1 MSKIVIIGAGAMG
14 SAFAL
19 PCLDNN
25 HDINIV
31 GTHLENEFIDNLKK
45 NNNLHLG
52 LNVQIPKEIKL
63 FKFDKFDEL
72 LKSNV
77 DLIVLGISSKGIEW
91 VSDQLSRIYKDSRT
105 PKLLMLTKGL
115 SIHNNHYELLVD
127 KLERLLT
134 ERKITNVNISA
145 VGGPCLA
152 AGLANRVHSSVVIA
166 NKDIHVAKQIA
177 DMLNTNYYHTSHS
190 DDLNGVEVSAAIKN
204 IFSMAVGAAK
214 GLCSQNIS
222 NEVRE
227 KNYLNTA
234 SALVKQ
240 SIYEME
246 IFVQHLKGKKETVKG
261 LAGLGDLYVSSGG
274 GRNAKMGSYIGE
286 GLTFSEA
293 KKTKMEKVTVEGA
306 DLALEIGSKV
316 NEDFSRRDLP
326 LMLGMINAIINDKKL
341 ETRTFDLSTGDFV
354 MFPSSLFHRTTPFSS
369 SKKRVCFAF
378 DLAPDELIS

>member
-14 SAFAL
+14 SAFAF

-31 GTHLENEFIDNLKK
+31 GTHLEDDFIDSITK
-45 NNNLHLG
+45 NKRLHAG
-52 LNVQIPKEIKL
+52 LNVNIPDSINLIK
-63 FKFDKFDEL
+63 FKNFETIL
-72 LKSNV
+72 SSGV

-91 VSDQLSRIYKDSRT
+91 VSDQLHRVYKDKKL
-105 PKLLMLTKGL
+105 PNLLMLTKGL
-115 SIHNNHYELLVD
+115 SIHESKYELLVD
-127 KLERLLT
+127 KLERLLFA
-134 ERKITNVNISA
+134 KGIKNVNISA

-152 AGLANRVHSSVVIA
+152 TGLANRVHSSVVIA
-166 NKDIHVAKQIA
+166 NKDTAVAKQIST
-177 DMLNTNYYHTSHS
+177 LLSTSYYHTSIS

-214 GLCSQNIS
+214 GLCSNNITD
-222 NEVRE
+222 EVRE

-234 SALVKQ
+234 SALIKQ
-240 SIYEME
+240 SIQEME
-246 IFVQHLKGKKETVKG
+246 IFVEHLNGRKETVKG

-306 DLALEIGSKV
+306 DLAKEIAKKV
-316 NEDFSRRDLP
+316 NEDFDKKKLP
-326 LMLGMINAIINDKKL
+326 LMLSMINAIVDDKKL
-341 ETRTFDLSTGDFV
+341 ELDWESFR
-354 MFPSSLFHRTTPFSS
+354 
-369 SKKRVCFAF
+369 
-378 DLAPDELIS
+378 

>member
-25 HDINIV
+25 HDTNIV
-31 GTHLENEFIDNLKK
+31 GTHLENEFIDNLKDK
-45 NNNLHLG
+45 SNIHPG
-52 LNVQIPKEIKL
+52 LNTKIPNDIKIY
-63 FKFDKFDEL
+63 KFDKFEYL

-77 DLIVLGISSKGIEW
+77 DLIVLGISSKGIDW
-91 VSDQLSRIYKDSRT
+91 VSDQLSKIYVDAKI
-105 PKLLMLTKGL
+105 PNILMLTKGL
-115 SIHNNHYELLVD
+115 SIYKNDYELLIN
-127 KLERLLT
+127 KLERLLLA
-134 ERKITNVNISA
+134 KGINKLNISA

-166 NKDIHVAKQIA
+166 NKDLETAKKIA
-177 DMLNTNYYHTSHS
+177 NMLNTNYYQTSHS

-214 GLCSQNIS
+214 GLCSKDIS
-222 NEVRE
+222 NDVRE

-234 SALVKQ
+234 SALIKQ
-240 SIYEME
+240 SVHEME
-246 IFVQHLKGKKETVKG
+246 IFVEHLKGKKETVKG

-306 DLALEIGSKV
+306 DLAREIAKKV
-316 NEDFSRRDLP
+316 NQDFNKKTLP
-326 LMLGMINAIINDKKL
+326 LMLGMINAIVDDKKL
-341 ETRTFDLSTGDFV
+341 ELDWESFR
-354 MFPSSLFHRTTPFSS
+354 
-369 SKKRVCFAF
+369 
-378 DLAPDELIS
+378 

>member
-25 HDINIV
+25 HDTNII
-31 GTHLENEFIDNLKK
+31 GTHLENDFIDSLKA
-45 NNNLHLG
+45 NQNLHAG
-52 LNVQIPKEIKL
+52 LKTKLPQEIKV
-63 FKFDKFDEL
+63 FKFEKFDEL
-72 LKSNV
+72 LKSDV

-91 VSDQLSRIYKDSRT
+91 VANQLSRIFKNKQI
-105 PKLLMLTKGL
+105 PKILMLTKGL
-115 SIHNNHYELLVD
+115 SIYKNSYELLVD
-127 KLERLLT
+127 KLERLLA
-134 ERKITNVNISA
+134 EKGILKINISA

-166 NKDIHVAKQIA
+166 NKDIKTAKKIA
-177 DMLNTNYYHTSHS
+177 DMLNTNYYHTSFS

-214 GLCSQNIS
+214 GLCSKDVS

-234 SALVKQ
+234 SALIKQ
-240 SIYEME
+240 SIHEME
-246 IFVQHLKGKKETVKG
+246 IFVEHLKGKKETVKG

-293 KKTKMEKVTVEGA
+293 KKTKMEKITIEGA
-306 DLALEIGSKV
+306 DLAKEIAKKV
-316 NEDFSRRDLP
+316 NEGFDKKKLP
-326 LMLGMINAIINDKKL
+326 LMLGMINAIVDDKKL
-341 ETRTFDLSTGDFV
+341 ELDWE
-354 MFPSSLFHRTTPFSS
+354 
-369 SKKRVCFAF
+369 AF
-378 DLAPDELIS
+378 R

>member
-14 SAFAL
+14 TAFAL

-31 GTHLENEFIDNLKK
+31 GTHLEDGFIEKFKK
-45 NNNLHLG
+45 NKNIHPG
-52 LNVQIPKEIKL
+52 LNTEIPDQIKI
-63 FKFDKFDEL
+63 FKFEKFDEL
-72 LKSNV
+72 LNSNI

-91 VSDQLSRIYKDSRT
+91 VADQLSRLFKGKNL
-105 PKLLMLTKGL
+105 PNLLMLTKGL
-115 SIHNNHYELLVD
+115 SIHKNNYELLVD
-127 KLERLLT
+127 KLERLLVD
-134 ERKITNVNISA
+134 KGITKTNISA

-166 NKDIHVAKQIA
+166 NKDINTAKKIA
-177 DMLNTNYYHTSHS
+177 NMLNTNYYHTSYS

-214 GLCSQNIS
+214 GLCSKNIS
-222 NEVRE
+222 DEDRE

-234 SALVKQ
+234 SALIKQ
-240 SIYEME
+240 SIFEME
-246 IFVQHLKGKKETVKG
+246 IFVEHLKGKKDTVKG

-274 GRNAKMGSYIGE
+274 GRNAKMGAYIGE

-306 DLALEIGSKV
+306 DLAKEIAKKV
-316 NEDFSRRDLP
+316 NEDFNEKQLP
-326 LMLGMINAIINDKKL
+326 LMLAMINAIVEDKKL
-341 ETRTFDLSTGDFV
+341 ELNWE
-354 MFPSSLFHRTTPFSS
+354 
-369 SKKRVCFAF
+369 AF
-378 DLAPDELIS
+378 R

>member
-31 GTHLENEFIDNLKK
+31 GTHLENEFIDNLKE
-45 NNNLHLG
+45 NNNFHPG
-52 LNVQIPKEIKL
+52 LNTSIPKEVKIL
-63 FKFDKFDEL
+63 KFDKFHEIL
-72 LKSNV
+72 NTRV
-77 DLIVLGISSKGIEW
+77 DLIVLGISSKGIDW
-91 VSDQLSRIYKDSRT
+91 VSDQLSTIFKKKDL

-115 SIHNNHYELLVD
+115 SIHKNQYELLVD
-127 KLERLLT
+127 KLERLFV
-134 ERKITNVNISA
+134 EKGITKTNISA

-152 AGLANRVHSSVVIA
+152 AGLANRVHTSVVIA
-166 NKDIHVAKQIA
+166 NKDLTIAKKIA
-177 DMLNTNYYHTSHS
+177 DMLNTNYYHTSYS

-204 IFSMAVGAAK
+204 IFSMAVGAAR
-214 GLCSQNIS
+214 GLCSKNVS

-234 SALVKQ
+234 SALIKQ
-240 SIYEME
+240 SIFEME
-246 IFVQHLKGKKETVKG
+246 IFVEHLKGKKETVKG

-293 KKTKMEKVTVEGA
+293 KKTKMKKVTVEGA
-306 DLALEIGSKV
+306 DLAKEIAKKV
-316 NEDFSRRDLP
+316 KEDFNQKKLP
-326 LMLGMINAIINDKKL
+326 LMLGMINAIVDDKKL
-341 ETRTFDLSTGDFV
+341 ELDWESFR
-354 MFPSSLFHRTTPFSS
+354 
-369 SKKRVCFAF
+369 
-378 DLAPDELIS
+378 